1 MLLETDLLDVDELML
16 DDFIDDDEESDCET
30 DFDCCTLCSTIF
42 SAFASIVPCS
52 PLATTE
58 ATLC

>member
-16 DDFIDDDEESDCET
+16 DDFIVANEETDCET
-30 DFDCCTLCSTIF
+30 DFDCSTIF